1 MQPSTWNDE
10 RITAYVL
17 GELLASEVA
26 QIEADMQADADL
38 ATAVDE
44 ARIVTEQLTAMFAA
58 ESPMLL
64 DAMKRKEIF
73 GTPAALSKPPVVVPA
88 TASHGAARRY
98 FALAASVLL
107 LGTVATVFYRM
118 DSVNRAGAPQVALA
132 AKPMSETDAIDQPVN
147 NRADTSGD
155 FAKDAMSQSL
165 QRDEFADVD
174 QATAGQASV
183 GNDSKSVAVDSVTL
197 EFGIPATPMAKAP
210 TTSAPMAG
218 AAEIA
223 SEVFSRNEIAPFRKS
238 NESKPDV
245 SVEAVADNPRGAR
258 TVIDGEE
265 TKFKQETMP
274 AQDLSKQPLGKELED
289 RMSMSML
296 DSALTVPPAPSGMP
310 ADMSNEPASSD
321 FNGRAKPRGGMAMPR
336 DGMAMDDMGMGGG
349 MGMDGMA
356 SGAMAIDRNSGARA
370 SAGVVGQEMALGLGK
385 GLSPMLLDPASA
397 KSFEFQGQG
406 AGSSGDRFER
416 INENDFKR
424 VSEEPLSTFSID
436 VDTASYSKL
445 RQFILQS
452 GTLPPAGAVRI
463 EELVNYFDY
472 GYEPPAAGDEHPF
485 ASRVEVAAC
494 PWKPEHRLARIAIK
508 GKVIENAARPMSN
521 LVFLVDTSGS
531 MEEPNKL
538 PLVKQGLQKLVGRLS
553 ERDRVAIVVY
563 AGSAGLVLDST
574 PANDQSTILRK
585 INQMQSGG
593 STNGGQGIRLAY
605 QIARDHFI
613 KDGVNRVILCS
624 DGDFNVGTTSDDELV
639 GLIETESKGGIDL
652 TVLGFGMGNHNDS
665 MMEKISGRGNGNY
678 AFIDSAS
685 EANRVLVEQTSG
697 TLVTIARD
705 VKIQVE
711 FNPSEVAAYRLIGY
725 ENRKLAN
732 EDFKDDTKDAG
743 EIGAGHTVTALY
755 ELIPA
760 SGDFAALAPAIDEL
774 RYQKESTLLPPSNSG
789 ELMTVKLRYKKPDSD
804 TSIPVSFP
812 ATDGKRTFADATED
826 LRFAAAVAG
835 FGMLLRSSEH
845 VGSWTMSNVQQ
856 TAEGSKGRDPHGLRT
871 EFVEIVRRAGQLVV
885 KE

>member
-10 RITAYVL
+10 RITAYVM
-17 GELLASEVA
+17 GELSPSETA
-26 QIEADMQADADL
+26 QIKADMRTNTDL

-44 ARIVTEQLTAMFAA
+44 ARMVTKQLTAMFAA

-64 DAMKRKEIF
+64 DDIKRKEIL
-73 GTPAALSKPPVVVPA
+73 GAPIAISTPPMAVPE
-88 TASHGAARRY
+88 TASRGAARRY

-107 LGTVATVFYRM
+107 LGTVATAFYQR
-118 DSVNRAGAPQVALA
+118 DNGNRDGAAQVAMA
-132 AKPMSETDAIDQPVN
+132 TKPMSELEAINQPIVSET
-147 NRADTSGD
+147 AKIAAPTKDDMSG
-155 FAKDAMSQSL
+155 SL
-165 QRDEFADVD
+165 ELEPFGGPASGA
-174 QATAGQASV
+174 QAPVAQAPRHNV
-183 GNDSKSVAVDSVTL
+183 KSVADLSESL
-197 EFGIPATPMAKAP
+197 ESEMP
-210 TTSAPMAG
+210 TAPMAG
-218 AAEIA
+218 GPTNAGNALQPAA
-223 SEVFSRNEIAPFRKS
+223 IAPVKTLS
-238 NESKPDV
+238 DLAADV
-245 SVEAVADNPRGAR
+245 SVDMLADNGRGGTLR
-258 TVIDGEE
+258 DVE
-265 TKFKQETMP
+265 TRRLKQKITSRD
-274 AQDLSKQPLGKELED
+274 DLAKQVSKEGL
-289 RMSMSML
+289 SSN
-296 DSALTVPPAPSGMP
+296 LTVPPTPS
-310 ADMSNEPASSD
+310 
-321 FNGRAKPRGGMAMPR
+321 AKPAEMKNEAFSLDFEEQRGLGTARPQSGDSLQVSEFSMAMG
-336 DGMAMDDMGMGGG
+336 DEIADEAKSAMAFGFGGG
-349 MGMDGMA
+349 RPL
-356 SGAMAIDRNSGARA
+356 SS
-370 SAGVVGQEMALGLGK
+370 SAAPGVE
-385 GLSPMLLDPASA
+385 
-397 KSFEFQGQG
+397 SFEFEHLGQG
-406 AGSSGDRFER
+406 AGLGGDRFER
-416 INENDFKR
+416 IDENDFKR
-424 VSEEPLSTFSID
+424 VNEEPLSTFSID
-436 VDTASYSKL
+436 VDTASYSKV

-452 GTLPPAGAVRI
+452 GALPPAGAVRI

-472 GYEPPAAGDEHPF
+472 GYEPPAPGDEHPF

-508 GKVIENAARPMSN
+508 GKVIENAARPISN

-531 MEEPNKL
+531 MEERNKL
-538 PLVKQGLQKLVGRLS
+538 PLVKQGLQKLVSQLS

-574 PANDQSTILRK
+574 PANDRSTILRK

-605 QIARDHFI
+605 QVARDHFI

-639 GLIETESKGGIDL
+639 GLIESESKGGIDL
-652 TVLGFGMGNHNDS
+652 TVLGFGTGNHNDS

-678 AFIDSAS
+678 AFIDSAA
-685 EANRVLVEQTSG
+685 EADRVLVQQISG

-711 FNPSEVAAYRLIGY
+711 FNPSQVAAYRLIGY

-760 SGDFAALAPAIDEL
+760 SGDVAALAPAIDEL
-774 RYQKESTLLPPSNSG
+774 RYQKEATLLEPSKSG

-812 ATDGKRTFADATED
+812 ATDGKQAFADATED
-826 LRFAAAVAG
+826 FRFATAVAG

-845 VGSWTMSNVQQ
+845 VGNWTLSNVQQ
-856 TAEGSKGRDPHGLRT
+856 VAEGSKGNDPHGLRR
-871 EFVEIVRRAGQLVV
+871 EFVEIVRQAGQLRGS
-885 KE
+885 EQ

>member
-17 GELLASEVA
+17 GELSPSEAA
-26 QIEADMQADADL
+26 QIEADMRTHTDL

-44 ARIVTEQLTAMFAA
+44 ARMVTKQLTAMFAA

-64 DAMKRKEIF
+64 DDIKRKEIL
-73 GTPAALSKPPVVVPA
+73 GAPIAMSAPPMAVPE
-88 TASHGAARRY
+88 TASRGAARRY
-98 FALAASVLL
+98 FALAASVLI
-107 LGTVATVFYRM
+107 LGTVATAFYQL
-118 DSVNRAGAPQVALA
+118 DNGNRDGAAQVAMA
-132 AKPMSETDAIDQPVN
+132 TKPMSEIEAVNQPIVSKTAE
-147 NRADTSGD
+147 RAAP
-155 FAKDAMSQSL
+155 AKDDMSRSL
-165 QRDEFADVD
+165 ELDAQPSGGLVSGGLVSGGSAPVAQAPSRDA
-174 QATAGQASV
+174 
-183 GNDSKSVAVDSVTL
+183 KSVADVSGKL
-197 EFGIPATPMAKAP
+197 EQEMP
-210 TTSAPMAG
+210 TAPMAG
-218 AAEIA
+218 GPANAGDAYPPAA
-223 SEVFSRNEIAPFRKS
+223 
-238 NESKPDV
+238 DV
-245 SVEAVADNPRGAR
+245 SQDTLADNGRGGTLRDVETRRLKQKITPRDDLA
-258 TVIDGEE
+258 V
-265 TKFKQETMP
+265 Q
-274 AQDLSKQPLGKELED
+274 LSKEGLSSG
-289 RMSMSML
+289 
-296 DSALTVPPAPSGMP
+296 LTVPPAPS
-310 ADMSNEPASSD
+310 
-321 FNGRAKPRGGMAMPR
+321 AKPAEMSDEAFSLDFAEQPGLGTARPQSGDVSQSGEFSMEGIA
-336 DGMAMDDMGMGGG
+336 DGT
-349 MGMDGMA
+349 
-356 SGAMAIDRNSGARA
+356 A
-370 SAGVVGQEMALGLGK
+370 SAMSLVK
-385 GLSPMLLDPASA
+385 GGRRLSSSA
-397 KSFEFQGQG
+397 APDGESFESMHQGQG
-406 AGSSGDRFER
+406 AGLGGDRFER
-416 INENDFKR
+416 IDENDFKR
-424 VSEEPLSTFSID
+424 VNEEPLSTFSID
-436 VDTASYSKL
+436 VDTASYSKV

-472 GYEPPAAGDEHPF
+472 GYEPPAPGDEHPF

-531 MEEPNKL
+531 MAEPNKL
-538 PLVKQGLQKLVGRLS
+538 PLVKQGLQKLVSQLG

-574 PANDQSTILRK
+574 LANDRSTILRK

-605 QIARDHFI
+605 QVARDHFI

-639 GLIETESKGGIDL
+639 GLIESESKGGIDL

-678 AFIDSAS
+678 AFIDSAA
-685 EANRVLVEQTSG
+685 EADRVLVQQTSG

-760 SGDFAALAPAIDEL
+760 SGDVAALAPAIDEL
-774 RYQKESTLLPPSNSG
+774 RYQKEATLLEPSKTG

-812 ATDGKRTFADATED
+812 ATDGKQAFADATED
-826 LRFAAAVAG
+826 FRFATAVAG

-845 VGSWTMSNVQQ
+845 VGNWTLSNVQQ
-856 TAEGSKGRDPHGLRT
+856 VAEGSKGNDPHGLRR
-871 EFVEIVRRAGQLVV
+871 EFVEIVRQAGQLRGS
-885 KE
+885 EQ

>member
-17 GELLASEVA
+17 GELLPNETA
-26 QIEADMQADADL
+26 QIDADMRTNTDL

-44 ARIVTEQLTAMFAA
+44 ARMVTKQLTAMFAA

-64 DAMKRKEIF
+64 DDIKRKEIL
-73 GTPAALSKPPVVVPA
+73 GAPIAISTPPMAVPE
-88 TASHGAARRY
+88 TASRGAARRY
-98 FALAASVLL
+98 FALAASVLV
-107 LGTVATVFYRM
+107 LGTVAMAFYQL
-118 DSVNRAGAPQVALA
+118 DNRNRDGAAQVAMA
-132 AKPMSETDAIDQPVN
+132 TKSMSEIDAINLPIVSETVK
-147 NRADTSGD
+147 RAAP
-155 FAKDAMSQSL
+155 AKDDVSRSL
-165 QRDEFADVD
+165 ELDPSGGSAPGA
-174 QATAGQASV
+174 QAPVAQAPSH
-183 GNDSKSVAVDSVTL
+183 DAKSVVDLSGSL
-197 EFGIPATPMAKAP
+197 EREMP
-210 TTSAPMAG
+210 TAPMAG
-218 AAEIA
+218 GPTYAANA
-223 SEVFSRNEIAPFRKS
+223 LQPAAIAPVKTLS
-238 NESKPDV
+238 DLAADV
-245 SVEAVADNPRGAR
+245 SLQV
-258 TVIDGEE
+258 
-265 TKFKQETMP
+265 
-274 AQDLSKQPLGKELED
+274 SKESL
-289 RMSMSML
+289 RSS
-296 DSALTVPPAPSGMP
+296 LTVPPSPSAKP
-310 ADMSNEPASSD
+310 AEKKDEAFSLDFEEQPGLDRARPQSGDDSEVSKFSMAMGGKIADEAEPA
-321 FNGRAKPRGGMAMPR
+321 
-336 DGMAMDDMGMGGG
+336 
-349 MGMDGMA
+349 
-356 SGAMAIDRNSGARA
+356 
-370 SAGVVGQEMALGLGK
+370 MALGYG
-385 GLSPMLLDPASA
+385 GGRPLSSSSA
-397 KSFEFQGQG
+397 PDGESFELIHLGQG
-406 AGSSGDRFER
+406 AGLGGDRFER
-416 INENDFKR
+416 IDENDFKR
-424 VSEEPLSTFSID
+424 VNEEPLSTFSID
-436 VDTASYSKL
+436 VDTASYSKV

-472 GYEPPAAGDEHPF
+472 SYEPPAPGDEHPF

-538 PLVKQGLQKLVGRLS
+538 PLVKQGLQKLVSQLG

-574 PANDQSTILRK
+574 PANDRSTILRK

-605 QIARDHFI
+605 QVARDHFI

-639 GLIETESKGGIDL
+639 GLIESESKGGIDL

-678 AFIDSAS
+678 AFIDSAA
-685 EANRVLVEQTSG
+685 EADRVLVEQTSG

-760 SGDFAALAPAIDEL
+760 SGDVAALAPAIDEL
-774 RYQKESTLLPPSNSG
+774 RYQKEATLLEPSKSG

-812 ATDGKRTFADATED
+812 ATDGKQAFADATED
-826 LRFAAAVAG
+826 FRFATAVAG

-845 VGSWTMSNVQQ
+845 VGNWTLSNVQQ
-856 TAEGSKGRDPHGLRT
+856 VAEGSKGNDPHGLRR
-871 EFVEIVRRAGQLVV
+871 EFIEIVRQAGQLRGS
-885 KE
+885 EQ